1 MNIST
6 FQAKL
11 DFIKSI
17 YFFEEWKDEEC
28 RGDILKAIE
37 ECNEKIEEAFGKS
50 MHKLHKH
57 KPSVDAVEKVIKK
70 FPSTL
75 SYESDVDG
83 RIPIQSTA
91 ISPCVGYVPV
101 LAKEG
106 MKHKVGDGDER
117 TGLLIEDGR
126 GGLLIEDPSDGCHRN
141 TLRCLIEN
149 SDIDDESAIRVF
161 KELQKSGVLV
171 KTDIKHLL
179 WFSCYEENKMRFE
192 FLVSCDP
199 EALIQPFIHYIG
211 PQPKDQDITVL
222 LKAGFKHHPN
232 IGGLLFVK
240 DYKGTTA
247 FDCLCIE
254 KGKEKAMSL
263 LYEILTPDST
273 YPILHHVFI
282 NAPQHKDLFIKKFPW
297 AYGLKDHNGRT
308 LHQAVL
314 AAGPDIMNKNDII
327 LASLSDDQIQTND
340 PITTLFPF
348 AAMAVG
354 EHADLEKTFY
364 LLRRQPSVM
373 DRHSRLDNGSS
384 SNLLRKRRRT
394 QK

>member
-6 FQAKL
+6 LQSKL

-28 RGDILKAIE
+28 RKDILKAIE
-37 ECNEKIEEAFGKS
+37 ECNDKIEEAFGKS
-50 MHKLHKH
+50 MHRLCKH
-57 KPSVDAVEKVIKK
+57 RPSVEAVEKVVKK

-75 SYESDVDG
+75 SYEDDGEG
-83 RIPIQSTA
+83 RIPIQSAA
-91 ISPCVGYVPV
+91 ISPCIGYVPV

-106 MKHKVGDGDER
+106 MKHKVGG
-117 TGLLIEDGR
+117 EDAR
-126 GGLLIEDPSDGCHRN
+126 GGLFIEDPSDFYHRN
-141 TLRCLIEN
+141 TLQCLIEN
-149 SDIDDESAIRVF
+149 SDIDDESAISLL
-161 KELQKSGVLV
+161 KELQKSGLLV
-171 KTDIKHLL
+171 KTDIREKHLL
-179 WFSCYEENKMRFE
+179 WFSCYEENEMRFE
-192 FLVSCDP
+192 YLVSCDP
-199 EALIQPFIHYIG
+199 EVLIETPTTLYFSPLIHFATEL
-211 PQPKDQDITVL
+211 KDQDITVL

-232 IGGLLFVK
+232 IGGFLFIK
-240 DYKGTTA
+240 DYEGTTG

-254 KGKEKAMSL
+254 KGKEKAMSFL
-263 LYEILTPDST
+263 HEILTPDCT

-282 NAPQHKDLFIKKFPW
+282 NAPQHKDLFMQIFPW

-314 AAGPDIMNKNDII
+314 AAGPDIMNKNNMI
-327 LASLSDDQIQTND
+327 LASLSDDQIQSKD

-354 EHADLEKTFY
+354 EHADLENTFY

-373 DRHSRLDNGSS
+373 DRHSRFDNGSS
-384 SNLLRKRRRT
+384 SNLLRKRRRA

>member
-17 YFFEEWKDEEC
+17 YFFEEWKDEDC
-28 RGDILKAIE
+28 RNDILAAIE
-37 ECNEKIEEAFGKS
+37 ECNDKIEEAFGKS

-57 KPSVDAVEKVIKK
+57 KPSVDAVEKVVKK

-75 SYESDVDG
+75 LYESDVDG
-83 RIPIQSTA
+83 RIPIQSAA

-106 MKHKVGDGDER
+106 MKHEVLEG
-117 TGLLIEDGR
+117 EDAR
-126 GGLLIEDPSDGCHRN
+126 GGLFIEDPSDGCHRN

-149 SDIDDESAIRVF
+149 SDVDDESAISLI
-161 KELQKSGVLV
+161 KELQKSGLLV
-171 KTDIKHLL
+171 KTDIREKWLL

-192 FLVSCDP
+192 YLVSCDP
-199 EALIQPFIHYIG
+199 EALIEEPLIHFTAT
-211 PQPKDQDITVL
+211 QQKDRDITVL

-232 IGGLLFVK
+232 IGGLLFIK
-240 DYKGTTA
+240 DYKGTTV
-247 FDCLCIE
+247 FDCLCDR
-254 KGKEKAMSL
+254 KGEEKAMSL
-263 LYEILTPDST
+263 LYEILTPDCT
-273 YPILHHVFI
+273 YPILHHVFV
-282 NAPQHKDLFIKKFPW
+282 NAPQHKDLFMKKFPW
-297 AYGLKDHNGRT
+297 AYSLKDHNGRT

-314 AAGPDIMNKNDII
+314 AAGPDIMNKNNMI
-327 LASLSDDQIQTND
+327 LASLSDDQIQTKD

-354 EHADLEKTFY
+354 EHADLENTFY

-373 DRHSRLDNGSS
+373 DRHSRFDNDSS